1 MNTENNTSDVKTT
14 VFNLIIL
21 DESGSMYDLKKA
33 TISGC
38 NETLNVIRAAQKQAG
53 DHQRHLVSIYAF
65 QSGSVPSRY
74 LIKNAPVADVSNLTE
89 RDYEPCGCTPLY
101 DAVGMTLS
109 DLEAVAAT
117 HEDATAVVTIITD
130 GYENSSTEY
139 TGPKV
144 AKMIEALKEKGW
156 TFNFIG
162 ANIDVEKVSATLKI
176 DNTMSW
182 NSDEE
187 GTKEMYSK
195 FRSSYTTHMA
205 EMVNEDAAI
214 PLATRI
220 EERKKRSRRF
230 FSK

>member
-1 MNTENNTSDVKTT
+1 MNTENNTSNVKTT

-21 DESGSMYDLKKA
+21 DESGSMHDLKKT

-53 DHQRHLVSIYAF
+53 DRQRHLVSMYAF
-65 QSGSVPSRY
+65 QSGPVPSRY
-74 LIKNAPVADVSNLTE
+74 LIKNAPVADVKDLTD
-89 RDYEPCGCTPLY
+89 RDYEPYGCTPLY

-117 HEDATAVVTIITD
+117 HEDAAAVVTIITD

-144 AKMIEALKEKGW
+144 AKMIETLKEKGW

-162 ANIDVEKVSATLKI
+162 ANIDVEQVSRSLKI
-176 DNTMSW
+176 DNAMSW
-182 NSDEE
+182 TSDEK
-187 GTKEMYSK
+187 GTKYMYS
-195 FRSSYTTHMA
+195 RLSTSYSACMD
-205 EMVNEDAAI
+205 EMVNEDAAM
-214 PLATRI
+214 PVEARV
-220 EERKKRSRRF
+220 EARKARSKRF
-230 FSK
+230 FGK

>member
-1 MNTENNTSDVKTT
+1 MNTENNTSIAKTT

-38 NETLNVIRAAQKQAG
+38 NETLNVIRGAQKQAG
-53 DHQRHLVSIYAF
+53 DRQRHLVSIYAF

-74 LIKNAPVADVSNLTE
+74 LIKNVPVAEVNNLTD

-101 DAVGMTLS
+101 DAVGMTLA
-109 DLEAVAAT
+109 DLEAIANT

-139 TGPKV
+139 TGPRV
-144 AKMIEALKEKGW
+144 AKMIETLKEKGW

-162 ANIDVEKVSATLKI
+162 ANIDVEQVSRTLKI
-176 DNTMSW
+176 DNAMSW
-182 NSDEE
+182 TSDEK
-187 GTKEMYSK
+187 GTTEMYGK
-195 FRSSYTTHMA
+195 FKACYSACMD
-205 EMVNEDAAI
+205 EMVNEDAAM
-214 PLATRI
+214 PLEARI

-230 FSK
+230 FGK